1 MDDFTFFT
9 FASDGSY
16 EPIMPTLKMLS
27 MSVALGVSDIAAHW
41 FYPNSEMISRIDGG
55 VGAEIILPKDWDF
68 LLAR

>member
-1 MDDFTFFT
+1 
-9 FASDGSY
+9 
-16 EPIMPTLKMLS
+16 MPTLKMLS